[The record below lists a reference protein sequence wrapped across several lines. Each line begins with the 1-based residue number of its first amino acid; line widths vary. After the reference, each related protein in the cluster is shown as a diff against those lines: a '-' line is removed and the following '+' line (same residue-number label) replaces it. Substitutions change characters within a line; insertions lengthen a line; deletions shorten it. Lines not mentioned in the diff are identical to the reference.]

1 MVIFDDVT
9 LYDKSIVEYLID
21 CRSNIILLFFIV
33 IFGVKIIYNYIFNA
47 LFIVY

>member
-21 CRSNIILLFFIV
+21 CRSNII
-33 IFGVKIIYNYIFNA
+33 IIYNYIFNA